1 MAFSSLT
8 LLLAGSPSKGEQSPF
23 ASLLLMA
30 LIFSVFYFVLI
41 LPVRQKQK
49 KAEAMIK
56 ELKAGDRVV
65 LSSGI
70 FGTVVAVEDEAF
82 ALRIDQNTKIKVL
95 KSAVATLQGAAE
107 TEKK

>member
-1 MAFSSLT
+1 MALPDPM
-8 LLLAGSPSKGEQSPF
+8 LLLAGSPSSGEQSPF

-49 KAEAMIK
+49 KTEEMIK
-56 ELKAGDRVV
+56 GLKAGDRVV
-65 LSSGI
+65 LNSGI
-70 FGTVVAVEDEAF
+70 FGTVVAVEDDAF
-82 ALRIDQNTKIKVL
+82 AVRIDQNTKVKVL
-95 KSAVATLQGAAE
+95 KSAVAALQGPAE